1 MSSCSH
7 SRAEIQ
13 RNIFSKASERL
24 RKLDMD
30 IESAVNH

>member
-1 MSSCSH
+1 MSSCRH
-7 SRAEIQ
+7 LRAEKQ

-24 RKLDMD
+24 RKVDMD